1 MRKRNPEFFQRQ
13 LLLTNWTR
21 QRLKGGFFGRRTEG
35 NQKRVSKSEKKQG
48 VSWNSNGFTLIESLI
63 VLMVFSAC
71 AAFMPLLYEGA
82 DRTIQAAKAEKNIEW
97 ELFIIQLRN
106 EMQMSQNWQLTETN
120 LTYLAA
126 GSTDVVV
133 SISQYRDKIRRQVQ
147 GKGHEILLQNV
158 KTASFS
164 SKGGKVYIHVTF
176 SNGEQ
181 EGASIYS
188 FYKQSL

>member
-1 MRKRNPEFFQRQ
+1 VG
-13 LLLTNWTR
+13 T
-21 QRLKGGFFGRRTEG
+21 
-35 NQKRVSKSEKKQG
+35 QKHVWKSEKKQG
-48 VSWNSNGFTLIESLI
+48 VWWNSNGFTLIESLI

-71 AAFMPLLYEGA
+71 AASMPLLYEGS

-106 EMQMSQNWQLTETN
+106 EMQMSQNWN
-120 LTYLAA
+120 LSEAKLAYSAA
-126 GSTDVVV
+126 GSNDVIV

-147 GKGHEILLQNV
+147 GQGHEVLLQNV

-181 EGASIYS
+181 EGASVFS
-188 FYKQSL
+188 FYKQSP

>member
-1 MRKRNPEFFQRQ
+1 MRKRNPEFFQRP
-13 LLLTNWTR
+13 LLLTNWTS
-21 QRLKGGFFGRRTEG
+21 QRSKAGFFGKRTAGKQRR
-35 NQKRVSKSEKKQG
+35 VWKSEKKQG
-48 VSWNSNGFTLIESLI
+48 VWWNSNGFTLIESLI

-71 AAFMPLLYEGA
+71 AASMPLLYEGA
-82 DRTIQAAKAEKNIEW
+82 DRIIKAAKAEKNIEW

-106 EMQMSQNWQLTETN
+106 EMHMSSNWHLSETK
-120 LTYLAA
+120 LTYSTT
-126 GSTDVVV
+126 GSNDVIV

-147 GKGHEILLQNV
+147 GQGHEVLLQNV

-181 EGASIYS
+181 EGASMYP
-188 FYKQSL
+188 FYKQSP